1 MMDMTVLNGGKH
13 RTHASHNTGLLAMMD
28 LTAANDVMTD
38 VLFEPS
44 VILSPAHSVPF
55 HLSGRLYMFCVE
67 VHVILG
73 ITVFA

>member
-1 MMDMTVLNGGKH
+1 MDVTVLNGGKH

-28 LTAANDVMTD
+28 LTAADNVMTD

-44 VILSPAHSVPF
+44 VVLAPAHGVPL

-73 ITVFA
+73 ITVLA